1 MKSFSGYLWGWEVV
15 AVGNT
20 HDEDTDRAH
29 EIPSHGLVP

>member
-20 HDEDTDRAH
+20 HDEDTDRAQ
-29 EIPSHGLVP
+29 IPSHGLVP